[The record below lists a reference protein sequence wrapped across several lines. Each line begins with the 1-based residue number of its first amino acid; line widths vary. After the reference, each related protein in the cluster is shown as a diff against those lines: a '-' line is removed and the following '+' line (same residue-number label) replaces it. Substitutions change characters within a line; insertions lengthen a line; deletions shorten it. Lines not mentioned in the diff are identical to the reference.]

1 MAIKR
6 SGVELQADIREEDGT
21 FWAEVRELPGC
32 FASGESIAELIEALR
47 EAVALYLAKDGPV
60 IAAAPTVASVRLF
73 VPDEDLQP
81 A

>member
-1 MAIKR
+1 MATER

-47 EAVALYLAKDGPV
+47 EAVALYLAKDGPA
-60 IAAAPTVASVRLF
+60 IAAAPTVASIGLF
-73 VPDEDLQP
+73 VTDEDLQP

>member
-1 MAIKR
+1 MAIEGR
-6 SGVELQADIREEDGT
+6 GVELQADIREEDGA

-32 FASGESIAELIEALR
+32 FASGASIAELIEALR
-47 EAVALYLAKDGPV
+47 EAVGLYLAKDAPV
-60 IAAAPTVASVRLF
+60 VATAPTVASVRLF

>member
-1 MAIKR
+1 MAIGR
-6 SGVELQADIREEDGT
+6 SGVELQADIREEGGT

-47 EAVALYLAKDGPV
+47 EAVTLYLAKDGPV
-60 IAAAPTVASVRLF
+60 VAAAPTVASVRLF
-73 VPDEDLQP
+73 VPDQDLQP